1 MATVLP
7 RFALLV
13 LCSFAA
19 PATTLA
25 QDASIGFGQHS
36 SSTQSSSASQTTET
50 TRSTSGSTS
59 DDTAG
64 NNNGESAF
72 GNLGSITTQSNSNS
86 SAHSQSRSE
95 SKDVGIHIS
104 FDDSNNDDGSN
115 DRRRDGSRVIDS
127 DLFGRWT
134 LGQENGKSCTIEL
147 KDSPWFGGYG
157 AWVPAGCPD
166 DFFSANRWLLSGNQ
180 LLITDT
186 DNKVIGRFRQTGG
199 GRWSGRRESD
209 GARLYL
215 NQVGR

>member
-1 MATVLP
+1 MATVFPYLG
-7 RFALLV
+7 LLA
-13 LCSFAA
+13 LCSLAA

-25 QDASIGFGQHS
+25 QDASIGFGQQS
-36 SSTQSSSASQTTET
+36 SSTQSSSTSQTTET
-50 TRSTSGSTS
+50 TRSTSGSS
-59 DDTAG
+59 NDDSAG
-64 NNNGESAF
+64 KNTGDSAF
-72 GNLGSITTQSNSNS
+72 GNLGSMTTRLS
-86 SAHSQSRSE
+86 SIGSSHSESRSE
-95 SKDVGIHIS
+95 RKDVGIDIS

-115 DRRRDGSRVIDS
+115 DRHRDGSRVIDS
-127 DLFGRWT
+127 DMFGRWT